1 MSDILNAPY
10 QDPMQA
16 FLRMSQMGSFL
27 QQQRAAGVSAAAAAE
42 EAQARLQ
49 LAQVQAEAG
58 AARQAQ
64 LDKLLERLS
73 QPNVTYQDYLQ
84 LSMLLPKEQADAMR
98 EAAKLLNADQQAAAL
113 AETGQIFA
121 ALQSSR
127 PDLAAQLIRRQA
139 EAERAAGN
147 ELGAQ
152 MAEAWATD
160 AESGDPEK
168 IANVMHNFGIQ
179 LMLFPNG
186 DKVVQDTIKLSTERR
201 AQEEFPTLMA
211 QKRAELAKAETEAEK
226 AAIELKF
233 AEQLKELEIKQA
245 AATLGLTDAQMKQAL
260 ANADKLSAETQRMLL
275 EDKAKKDEGE
285 AISTEKRYSMEKQLR
300 EEYVKRSGQFTEL
313 RSSYE
318 TIKASYEAAY
328 EDTTGAADV
337 AMITAFMKM
346 LDPGSVVRET
356 EFANAEN
363 TAGLFNT
370 LKNLLPKIGQG
381 KKLGD
386 AQRKNFLGLA
396 TKYMEAAA
404 GFEKELRSDLTK
416 VATDYG
422 LSTDRVFGASR
433 AQAGFGEV
441 EPVRLGEGAAAAAAA
456 QPVEEVDL

>member
-1 MSDILNAPY
+1 MSDILNY
-10 QDPMQA
+10 QFADPMQT
-16 FLRMSQMGSFL
+16 FLQMSQMGALL
-27 QQQRAAGVSAAAAAE
+27 QQQRAAGSNAAAAAE
-42 EAQARLQ
+42 EAQARLR

-64 LDKLLERLS
+64 LDKLMERLK

-98 EAAKLLNADQQAAAL
+98 EAAKLLNADQQQAAL
-113 AETGQIFA
+113 TETSQIFSA
-121 ALQSSR
+121 FKGGR
-127 PDLAAQLIRRQA
+127 TDLAVQLIRRQA

-147 ELGAQ
+147 EQGAMLADEWAKMAEESEDGAEAVMNMFGYQIAQ
-152 MAEAWATD
+152 MPGGDTAIAAAIKMD
-160 AESGDPEK
+160 A
-168 IANVMHNFGIQ
+168 
-179 LMLFPNG
+179 
-186 DKVVQDTIKLSTERR
+186 ERR
-201 AQEEFPTLMA
+201 AQVEFPTLMA
-211 QKRAELAKAETEAEK
+211 QKRAELAKAESEAEK
-226 AAIELKF
+226 ASIELKY
-233 AEQLKELEIKQA
+233 ADQLKDLEVKQA

-260 ANADKLSAETQRMLL
+260 ANADKLSAETQRLLL
-275 EDKAKKDEGE
+275 EDQAKKDEGE
-285 AISTEKRYSMEKQLR
+285 AISTEKRYTMEKQLR
-300 EEYVKRSGQFTEL
+300 DEYVKRSGQFTEL

-318 TIKASYEAAY
+318 TIKASGEAAY

-396 TKYMEAAA
+396 AKYMEAAA

-422 LSTDRVFGASR
+422 LSTDRVFGTSR
-433 AQAGFGEV
+433 AQAGFGTV
-441 EPVRLGEGAAAAAAA
+441 EPAHLGEGGTGAASTT
-456 QPVEEVDL
+456 EEVDY